1 MKSVP
6 VLVVL
11 VLLVLL
17 PLPAPGAP
25 AVAFTRTAS
34 AGGVEVRVTYA
45 PPEYFALVQDSAG
58 ARRFAPEQQIVFL
71 ISLDTHGG
79 DLRSF
84 DLVRNSRLRTR
95 TAGGAVREYA
105 PARWEA
111 INDGSHHRSGA
122 LIFPA
127 VANGT
132 RVIAPEVDS
141 ITLVIAGL
149 AGVPVRTFEWTL
161 PVR

>member
-1 MKSVP
+1 MKSLLI
-6 VLVVL
+6 LVVL
-11 VLLVLL
+11 LLL
-17 PLPAPGAP
+17 PLPAAGAP

-34 AGGVEVRVTYA
+34 AAGVEVRVTYA

-58 ARRFAPEQQIVFL
+58 AKRFAPEQQIVFL
-71 ISLDTHGG
+71 ISLDTHAG

-84 DLVRNSRLRTR
+84 DLVRNSRLRTQVV
-95 TAGGAVREYA
+95 GGAVREYA

-111 INDGSHHRSGA
+111 ISEGSHHRSGA

-127 VANGT
+127 VVNGT
-132 RVIAPEVDS
+132 KVIAPEVGS
-141 ITLVIAGL
+141 ITLVITGL
-149 AGVPVRTFEWTL
+149 AGAPARTFEWAL